1 MVSFRRLLDKKQVI
15 SRHQVQSLSD
25 ALSHH
30 LADVITVNQTCSL
43 IFNEIS
49 HFSTLHQTGA
59 PIVRSHGLSWSLRSR
74 CARGSAFGSGLL
86 TGSRGVG
93 TRGSQCCRVA
103 CAWVANSKMRITS
116 SFMVFLC
123 LQAIAH
129 VGLILAR
136 FYGERQSIFSCV
148 LAVSGNSWSQL
159 LYDISHIKRRCRCRL
174 P

>member
-1 MVSFRRLLDKKQVI
+1 MGRAIYLAFGHQNGTIFVPFLRYCKRIISTCELRTGLFMERQAVKSMRVFDIPPVIFTTRRHCLIWRGGKMFRR
-15 SRHQVQSLSD
+15 R
-25 ALSHH
+25 
-30 LADVITVNQTCSL
+30 
-43 IFNEIS
+43 

-103 CAWVANSKMRITS
+103 CACVESASMIASRAYS
-116 SFMVFLC
+116 YFMPLSP
-123 LQAIAH
+123 A
-129 VGLILAR
+129 
-136 FYGERQSIFSCV
+136 
-148 LAVSGNSWSQL
+148 
-159 LYDISHIKRRCRCRL
+159 L